1 MPIKTWPLLLALLP
15 AALALPAAAAT
26 TTPAALLAGYQAQ
39 SGKPADAERGRQL
52 FVSRQGGEWSCASCH
67 QSPPTTAGR
76 HAGTGK
82 TIDALAP
89 AFNPRR
95 FSDEAKVEKWF
106 RRNCKDVMERE
117 CTAGEKA
124 DVLAWLITLKP

>member
-1 MPIKTWPLLLALLP
+1 MPIKTWPLLLALVP

-39 SGKPADAERGRQL
+39 AAKPADAERGRQL

-67 QSPPTTAGR
+67 QNPPTTAGR